1 MAHYKMTDVV
11 QIYKSVDRIEK
22 PDYDTT
28 SRQSVGVW
36 ETIVSKTGFLNEGI
50 ITLPIESKNDP
61 KVKNADLIIIQD
73 IKGFDPFVVNKSWDN
88 SQFHEWFKNS
98 RKEYLNSVNLQ
109 LKGFSI
115 LSKPWTFEIFEL
127 KRTDNDCIEVWLN
140 YSDTIGIPK
149 RESHK
154 IAELK
159 VGKPIRFKINGK
171 DDFTMS
177 GRKQR
182 TFSEFDYILEYLGTA
197 DKIEYKEL
205 NKIETTK
212 TVLVKECKVIDE
224 RKILT

>member
-1 MAHYKMTDVV
+1 MTDVI
-11 QIYKSVDRIEK
+11 QIFKSVDRIEK
-22 PDYDTT
+22 PDYDTA

-36 ETIVSKTGFLNEGI
+36 ETIVSKTGFLKEDTIN
-50 ITLPIESKNDP
+50 LPIECKNDP

-73 IKGFDPFVVNKSWDN
+73 IKGFDPFLVNKSWDS
-88 SQFHEWFKNS
+88 SQFPEWFKNS
-98 RKEYLNSVNLQ
+98 RKEYLNTVNLH

-115 LSKPWTFEIFEL
+115 HSKPWTFEIFDMR
-127 KRTDNDCIEVWLN
+127 KTHNDSIEVWLK

-149 RESHK
+149 RENHK

-171 DDFTMS
+171 ADFTLT

-182 TFSEFDYILEYLGTA
+182 TFSEFDYILEYIGTG

-205 NKIETTK
+205 NKIETSK
-212 TVLVKECKVIDE
+212 TIPVTDCKVIDE

>member
-1 MAHYKMTDVV
+1 MTDIV

-22 PDYDTT
+22 PDYNTA

-36 ETIVSKTGFLNEGI
+36 ESIASKTGFLKDGI
-50 ITLPIESKNDP
+50 ISLPIESKNDP
-61 KVKNADLIIIQD
+61 KLRNADLIIIQD
-73 IKGFDPFVVNKSWDN
+73 IKGFDPFLVNKSWDN
-88 SQFHEWFKNS
+88 SQFPEWFKNS

-109 LKGFSI
+109 LKSFST
-115 LSKPWTFEIFEL
+115 LSRPWTFEIFEL
-127 KRTDNDCIEVWLN
+127 RKTDNDSIEIWLK

-171 DDFTMS
+171 DDYTMT

-182 TFSEFDYILEYLGTA
+182 TFSEFDYILEYIGTA
-197 DKIEYKEL
+197 YKIEYREL
-205 NKIETTK
+205 NKIEMTK
-212 TVLVKECKVIDE
+212 TIPEADCKVIDE

>member
-1 MAHYKMTDVV
+1 MTDII
-11 QIYKSVDRIEK
+11 QLFKSVARIKK
-22 PDYDTT
+22 PDYNTT
-28 SRQSVGVW
+28 SRKIIGEWDS
-36 ETIVSKTGFLNEGI
+36 IVSKTGFLKDET
-50 ITLPIESKNDP
+50 ITLPIECKNDP
-61 KVKNADLIIIQD
+61 TLKNADLIIIQD
-73 IKGFDPFVVNKSWDN
+73 IKGFDLFLEKKSLDN
-88 SQFHEWFKNS
+88 SIFPDWFKNS
-98 RKEYLNSVNLQ
+98 RKEYIDSTNLQ

-115 LSKPWTFEIFEL
+115 LSKPWIFEIFEF
-127 KRTDNDCIEVWLN
+127 KKTNVDSIEVWLK

-149 RESHK
+149 RENHK

-159 VGKPIRFKINGK
+159 IGKPIRFKINGK

-212 TVLVKECKVIDE
+212 TIPVANCKVIDE